1 MTTKLV
7 LLPGMD
13 GTGHLFAD
21 FVRALPDT
29 FEVKVVGYPGN
40 LYLSYADLLPV
51 VHAAVPPSELFVLLA
66 ESFSTP
72 LAIQYAATKPA
83 NLNGIILCAGFST
96 SPVRGWKRLLATFLA
111 PILFR
116 LPLPDFANR
125 HWLVGPGA
133 TSAILA
139 AVRAAISRVQPKVLS
154 ARLRAIL
161 ACDVRT
167 ALSQVTLPILYIEAR
182 QDRLVPVSCLEEIL
196 QINPRAVVVSI
207 DGPHLILQRE
217 PQKAA
222 DVVNLFI
229 GQFE

>member
-1 MTTKLV
+1 
-7 LLPGMD
+7 
-13 GTGHLFAD
+13 
-21 FVRALPDT
+21 
-29 FEVKVVGYPGN
+29 VKVVGYPGN

-83 NLNGIILCAGFST
+83 NLKGIILCAGFST